1 MKKLFAL
8 LILLLFTQVSF
19 AQEIPVQ
26 ITPVKEYKTTN
37 NSIKE
42 GDTLKFVLV
51 NDVKTFKKGTG
62 LQDLLQRL

>member
-37 NSIKE
+37 NISS
-42 GDTLKFVLV
+42 TP
-51 NDVKTFKKGTG
+51 NKK
-62 LQDLLQRL
+62 LPVPNI